1 MAEYKTLEINDSIN
15 LNNCR
20 KYNLGYCYS
29 TTDGKYLGKYLKSY
43 SQDRPRQTAVDVHKF
58 EHGTLDGD
66 TRLPSFIPSTNLVV
80 RVECQNKPLEKSTLD
95 ESLPAYPTLEA
106 IPVPKAIPLAE
117 ETENDLPLAD
127 AVVSSP
133 KELGVRYGGKS
144 KRKSRKLARKSRSV
158 RKSKSVRKFKS
169 VKKLRSK

>member
-20 KYNLGYCYS
+20 KYNLSYCYS

-43 SQDRPRQTAVDVHKF
+43 SQDRPRQTVVDVHKF
-58 EHGTLDGD
+58 EHGTLDGK
-66 TRLPSFIPSTNLVV
+66 SIIPPMPCTNLVV
-80 RVECQNKPLEKSTLD
+80 RVECENKPLEKPTLSV
-95 ESLPAYPTLEA
+95 SLPAYPTLEA

-117 ETENDLPLAD
+117 ETVNDLPLAD

-144 KRKSRKLARKSRSV
+144 RKNRKSRKNKKSRKNRKSR
-158 RKSKSVRKFKS
+158 K
-169 VKKLRSK
+169 